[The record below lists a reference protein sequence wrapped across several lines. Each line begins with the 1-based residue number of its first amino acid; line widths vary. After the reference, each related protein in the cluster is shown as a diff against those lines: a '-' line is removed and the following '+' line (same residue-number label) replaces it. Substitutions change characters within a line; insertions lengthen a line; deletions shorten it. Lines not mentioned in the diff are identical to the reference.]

1 MNAKTVDGLA
11 DVSSLI
17 LALKAL
23 NIERVT
29 FANKP
34 IAVPVLHDSFSVL
47 NSYFVSCY
55 IIYLM
60 MIIFIIKTTYPI
72 PFENWFRITSDGTYK
87 TDDFS

>member
-11 DVSSLI
+11 DISSLI

-23 NIERVT
+23 NVERVT

-47 NSYFVSCY
+47 YGYFVSCY

-60 MIIFIIKTTYPI
+60 MIIFKKTTYPI

>member
-11 DVSSLI
+11 DISSLI

-23 NIERVT
+23 NVERVT

-47 NSYFVSCY
+47 YSYFVSCY
-55 IIYLM
+55 IIYV
-60 MIIFIIKTTYPI
+60 MIIIFNKNDLPYTIRKLVQ
-72 PFENWFRITSDGTYK
+72 DHL
-87 TDDFS
+87 